1 MTFLLASVQIGAQT
15 PFMPNDPYFQ
25 YQVPLHNTG
34 QTIDDPDPLLP
45 PHTGTPDADIDLPEA
60 WFFTMGHESVVIA
73 VIDDGVSPNHPDLP
87 SSRLVQGWNMS
98 DYSHN
103 TTPVGNEAHGT
114 AIAGV
119 IAATANN
126 GKGIAGVAPNCK
138 IMPIVIDINTP
149 RHIINAIN
157 QATICGVDV
166 INLSVGVV
174 NEGNDTYFLRDL
186 ESAIR
191 NAINH
196 GIVVVVA
203 AGNTADHVSGGNG
216 YVDMVASFDIPGLLV
231 VGASDRYDLQS
242 DYSPS
247 SEYISVVAPSSR
259 AVYPTT
265 VGSSSHIVGIA
276 GEYSDM
282 WVTDIP
288 GNAGYNPCNES
299 GGGFSIGTTNP
310 SSGTD
315 YLAYSG
321 RFGGTSY
328 SCAIVSGVAALVK
341 CAGFR
346 HHVNGGVFNA
356 LSPQDI
362 CGIIKSTADKIG
374 PYNYVNGRS
383 LETGYGR
390 INAEKAVWEAQKVSE
405 IRNKLINYGR
415 TEYCD
420 DITIENSSV
429 YGGELHLRNK
439 GTIAV
444 ENYFYVG
451 NNAVFEVKPFAWE

>member
-15 PFMPNDPYFQ
+15 PVMPNDPYFQ

-34 QTIDDPDPLLP
+34 QTTDDPDPLLP

-60 WFFTMGHESVVIA
+60 WFFTMGAPTVTVA

-87 SSRLVQGWNMS
+87 SSRIVEG
-98 DYSHN
+98 YN
-103 TTPVGNEAHGT
+103 TFDGSTNTAPIGNDSHGT

-119 IAATANN
+119 IAASANN

-138 IMPIVIDINTP
+138 IRPIRVDGERLSEYWDCIHNA
-149 RHIINAIN
+149 AIN
-157 QATICGVDV
+157 GAKV
-166 INLSVGVV
+166 INISIGVPPIFDEEKERETIQ
-174 NEGNDTYFLRDL
+174 NIEAKIRWAIDT
-186 ESAIR
+186 
-191 NAINH
+191 
-196 GIVVVVA
+196 GCVVVVA
-203 AGNTADHVSGGNG
+203 AGNYANHQQNYDG
-216 YVDMVASFDIPGLLV
+216 YTSMYASFDIPGLLV

-247 SEYISVVAPSSR
+247 SEYINIVAPSSR
-259 AVYPTT
+259 AKYPNPLFYE
-265 VGSSSHIVGIA
+265 GIVG
-276 GEYSDM
+276 EYDDM
-282 WVTDIP
+282 WVLDLP
-288 GNAGYNPCNES
+288 GNAGNNPCNEP
-299 GGGFSIGTTNP
+299 GGGFSSGTTSP
-310 SSGTD
+310 SSGID
-315 YLAYSG
+315 YLDYSS

-328 SCAIVSGVAALVK
+328 ACAIVSGVAALVAS
-341 CAGFR
+341 C
-346 HHVNGGVFNA
+346 NPN
-356 LSPQDI
+356 LTPQEI
-362 CGIIKSTADKIG
+362 CSIITRTADKIG

-390 INAEKAVWEAQKVSE
+390 INAEKAVWEAKKISE
-405 IRNKLINYGR
+405 IRNQLINYGR